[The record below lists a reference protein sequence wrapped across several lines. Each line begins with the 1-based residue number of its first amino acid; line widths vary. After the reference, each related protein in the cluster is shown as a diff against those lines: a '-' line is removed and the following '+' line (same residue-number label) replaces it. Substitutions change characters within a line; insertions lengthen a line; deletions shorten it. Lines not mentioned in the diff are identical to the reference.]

1 MAGLL
6 LRTIW
11 LLYLRD
17 NPAAELMTLVAAII
31 YIINIFIY
39 YIYDIYYIIDY
50 IIYIYYIY
58 YIYIYLVSIYI
69 CIFVY
74 FYIGQSFKEVNL
86 AGIKN
91 CLTLV
96 VKVKSLKSITSRQC
110 H

>member
-17 NPAAELMTLVAAII
+17 NPAVELMILVAAII
-31 YIINIFIY
+31 SVLYIIHK
-39 YIYDIYYIIDY
+39 YIYIYIYIY
-50 IIYIYYIY
+50 IIYTLYTYVY
-58 YIYIYLVSIYI
+58 LYLVSIYI

-96 VKVKSLKSITSRQC
+96 VKVKCLKLITSRQC

>member
-1 MAGLL
+1 MVGLL
-6 LRTIW
+6 LLTIW
-11 LLYLRD
+11 FLYLED
-17 NPAAELMTLVAAII
+17 IFEI
-31 YIINIFIY
+31 YIY
-39 YIYDIYYIIDY
+39 
-50 IIYIYYIY
+50 IYIYYTL
-58 YIYIYLVSIYI
+58 IYIPTHIYIIYIYI

-96 VKVKSLKSITSRQC
+96 VKVETLQSITSRQTIC